1 MEKSLSALRSDIL
14 QGRFDTFFVTVEH
27 ADMDVEVQPTAL
39 FDTVSTLADHEG
51 ADHRLDVETGSLG
64 ATSQLTV
71 TDFNAS

>member
-1 MEKSLSALRSDIL
+1 MEKSLSALRNDIH

-27 ADMDVEVQPTAL
+27 ADMDVEVGPMAL

-51 ADHRLDVETGSLG
+51 ADHRVSVEEGSLG
-64 ATSQLTV
+64 ETSFLAV